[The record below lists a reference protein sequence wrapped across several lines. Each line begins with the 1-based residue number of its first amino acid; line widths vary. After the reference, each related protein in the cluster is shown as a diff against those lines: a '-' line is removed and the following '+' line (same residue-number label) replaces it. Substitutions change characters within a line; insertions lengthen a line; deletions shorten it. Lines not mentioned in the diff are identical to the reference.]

1 MLMVVEWCRIMSR
14 MAVAIT
20 VSPKISF
27 HWEKL
32 RFEVRIRA
40 PFSYL
45 LRFGINSFEKAT
57 IRFPARNWA
66 RLTIRALSQG
76 GPDGDRSASEVTDG
90 ARSEGR
96 EAGALS
102 GQGGDGREDSA
113 EVSAH
118 RAAAGPNQLSC

>member
-1 MLMVVEWCRIMSR
+1 MLIVVEWGRILSR
-14 MAVAIT
+14 IAVAIT
-20 VSPKISF
+20 GSPKISF

-32 RFEVRIRA
+32 RFEVRISA

-45 LRFGINSFEKAT
+45 LCFGINSFEKTT
-57 IRFPARNWA
+57 IRFPARSWA
-66 RLTIRALSQG
+66 GLTIRALSQG
-76 GPDGDRSASEVTDG
+76 GPDSDRSASEVTDG

-96 EAGALS
+96 EAGALG

-118 RAAAGPNQLSC
+118 KAATEPNQLSC